1 MRLEP
6 GCIPCIMNQ
15 AYQAAILF
23 AAEDEAVQRNILED
37 VCRLVLTM
45 DGKHPSPYY
54 STSLQSILEK
64 HIGRTNLYG
73 EIKERN
79 RRRAEGYLQYLET
92 MLDAAPDKLEL
103 AIRIAIIGNTI
114 DLAAN
119 PNFDLDDEMNALNS
133 SNIVL
138 DVLPEFK
145 EDLKRA
151 ETILYIA
158 DNYEEALFDKF
169 LLRELSSK
177 KLLFAVRSAPIY
189 NDITYEDAIKLGID
203 EICPVIE
210 SGSTIAGTDLG
221 RSTPE
226 FKHAFDN
233 ADLVIAKG
241 QGNFETLMSVQRP
254 IYFLF
259 KVKCEAISRRC
270 GSPIGAGVLYLK
282 NTEAKTQIS
291 L

>member
-1 MRLEP
+1 MLLDP

-15 AYQAAILF
+15 AYHAATSF
-23 AAEDEAVQRNILED
+23 AAEDKAVQQNILED

-45 DGKHPSPYY
+45 DGKYPSPYY

-73 EIKERN
+73 VLKEHN
-79 RRRAEGYLQYLET
+79 RRLVEGYLQHLET
-92 MLDAAPDKLEL
+92 MLKAAPERLGM

-119 PNFDLDDEMNALNS
+119 PNFDLDEDMNALNS
-133 SNIVL
+133 GTIVL

-145 EDLKRA
+145 EDLKKA

-158 DNYEEALFDKF
+158 DNYEEALFDEF
-169 LLRELSSK
+169 LLKELSSK
-177 KLLFAVRSAPIY
+177 KILFAVRSAPIY
-189 NDITYEDAIKLGID
+189 NDITYQDAINLGIGK
-203 EICPVIE
+203 ICPVIE
-210 SGSTIAGTDLG
+210 SGSTIAGTDLNQ
-221 RSTPE
+221 STPE
-226 FKHAFDN
+226 FKLAFDN

-241 QGNFETLMSVQRP
+241 QGNFETLMSVERP

-259 KVKCEAISRRC
+259 KVKCEVISRRC
-270 GSPIGAGVLYLK
+270 GYPMGAGVLYLK
-282 NTEAKTQIS
+282 T
-291 L
+291 

>member
-1 MRLEP
+1 
-6 GCIPCIMNQ
+6 
-15 AYQAAILF
+15 
-23 AAEDEAVQRNILED
+23 
-37 VCRLVLTM
+37 
-45 DGKHPSPYY
+45 
-54 STSLQSILEK
+54 
-64 HIGRTNLYG
+64 
-73 EIKERN
+73 
-79 RRRAEGYLQYLET
+79 
-92 MLDAAPDKLEL
+92 MLDAAPDKLRT
-103 AIRIAIIGNTI
+103 AIWIAIMGNTI

-133 SNIVL
+133 NNIVL
-138 DVLPEFK
+138 DFLPEFK
-145 EDLKRA
+145 EDVKRA

-169 LLRELSSK
+169 LLRELSAK

-189 NDITYEDAIKLGID
+189 NDITYEDAISLGID
-203 EICPVIE
+203 KICLVIE

-221 RSTPE
+221 QSTPA

-241 QGNFETLMSVQRP
+241 QGNFETVMNVQRP

-259 KVKCEAISRRC
+259 KVKCEVISSRC

-282 NTEAKTQIS
+282 K
-291 L
+291 

>member
-1 MRLEP
+1 MHLEP
-6 GCIPCIMNQ
+6 GCIPCIVNQ
-15 AYQAAILF
+15 AYCAARLF
-23 AAEDEAVQRNILED
+23 AAEDKAVQRNILED

-45 DGKHPSPYY
+45 DGKYPSPYY
-54 STSLQSILEK
+54 STSIQSTLEK

-73 EIKERN
+73 EIKEHN
-79 RRRAEGYLQYLET
+79 RKRVEGYLQRLET
-92 MLDAAPDKLEL
+92 MLDAALDRLGM
-103 AIRIAIIGNTI
+103 AIRIAIMGNTI

-138 DVLPEFK
+138 DFLPEFK
-145 EDLKRA
+145 EDVKRA

-189 NDITYEDAIKLGID
+189 NDITYEDAINLGID
-203 EICPVIE
+203 DICPVIE

-221 RSTPE
+221 RSTPV
-226 FKHAFDN
+226 FKQAFHN

-241 QGNFETLMSVQRP
+241 QGNFETLMSVERS
-254 IYFLF
+254 IYFFF
-259 KVKCEAISRRC
+259 KVKCEVISRRC
-270 GSPIGAGVLYLK
+270 GFAIGTGVLYLK
-282 NTEAKTQIS
+282 HIEANT
-291 L
+291 